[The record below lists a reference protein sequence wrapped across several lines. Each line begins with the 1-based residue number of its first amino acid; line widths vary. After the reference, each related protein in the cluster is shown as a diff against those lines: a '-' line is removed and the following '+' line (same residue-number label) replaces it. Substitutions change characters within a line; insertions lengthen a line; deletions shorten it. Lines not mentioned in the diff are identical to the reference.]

1 MKIGLYL
8 YAYDPKLGG
17 GYTFVDS
24 IVNVLCAI
32 ESHHEVFC
40 FHYGA
45 AKPASTGSVRW
56 IQLANTPG
64 KQPDRPLNDAVFKH
78 GIELVW
84 FVTIPIYETV
94 DAPYIFTVWDLMHR
108 AHPCF
113 PEVGAFGGWPWD
125 QREKFY
131 QYVLPRATYVVTG
144 NEAGKKDVVDFYRIS
159 AERVK
164 TLPLPTPDFASG
176 SVVARAPNGF
186 ENHAPFLFYPAQFW
200 PHKNHVAL
208 LSALKILVEQDRLD
222 FSVVLTG
229 ADKGNMKFVQQ
240 TAEDLGL
247 EDRVRVLGFVS
258 RDELVYLYQ
267 NAFALAYP
275 SYFGPDNI
283 PPMEAFALGCP
294 VIAAKVPGAEEQMGD
309 AALFFDPSRE
319 TELAA
324 RIKELH
330 SAPGLRETLIR
341 RGRTRA
347 SQWTAR
353 DYVLR
358 IFQIAEEFQ
367 SMRRNWSS
375 REPGKYL

>member
-1 MKIGLYL
+1 MRIGLYL
-8 YAYDPKLGG
+8 YAYDPQLGG

-24 IVNVLCAI
+24 IVSALSAV
-32 ESHHEVFC
+32 ESRHEVYC
-40 FHYGA
+40 FHYGPG
-45 AKPASTGSVRW
+45 KPASTGSVRW

-64 KQPDRPLNDAVFKH
+64 KQPDRPLNDAVIKH
-78 GIELVW
+78 GIELAW
-84 FVTIPIYETV
+84 FVTVPIYETV

-125 QREKFY
+125 QRERFY
-131 QYVLPRATYVVTG
+131 QHILPRATYVVTG
-144 NEAGKKDVVDFYRIS
+144 NEAGKKDVVDFYRVS
-159 AERVK
+159 PERVK
-164 TLPLPTPDFASG
+164 TLPLPTPDFALG
-176 SVVARAPNGF
+176 SVTPRAPAGF
-186 ENHAPFLFYPAQFW
+186 DDRTPFLFYPAQFW
-200 PHKNHVAL
+200 PHKNHVTL
-208 LSALKILVEQDRLD
+208 LMALKLLAESDRMD

-229 ADKGNMKFVQQ
+229 ADKGNLNFVRQ
-240 TAEDLGL
+240 AAKDLGL
-247 EDRVRVLGFVS
+247 EDRVRILGFVS

-294 VIAAKVPGAEEQMGD
+294 VVAAGVPGAEEQMGD
-309 AALFFDPSRE
+309 AALFFDPNSE
-319 TELAA
+319 TQLAA

-330 SAPGLRETLIR
+330 STPGLRDALIQ

-347 SQWTAR
+347 RQWTAR

-358 IFQIAEEFQ
+358 IFQIAEDFQ

>member
-8 YAYDPKLGG
+8 YGYDPKLGG

-24 IVNVLCAI
+24 IVNALDAI
-32 ESHHEVFC
+32 ESRHDIFC
-40 FHYGA
+40 FHYGPG
-45 AKPASTGSVRW
+45 KPAATSSVRW
-56 IQLANTPG
+56 IQLTHTPG
-64 KQPDRPLNDAVFKH
+64 KQPDRPLNDAVLRH

-84 FVTIPIYETV
+84 FITVPVYETV
-94 DAPYIFTVWDLMHR
+94 DAPYIFTVWDLMQR
-108 AHPCF
+108 VHPCF
-113 PEVGAFGGWPWD
+113 PEVGAYGGWPWD

-131 QYVLPRATYVVTG
+131 QYILPRATYVVTG
-144 NEAGKKDVVDFYRIS
+144 NEAGKKDVVDFYRVS

-164 TLPLPTPDFASG
+164 TLPLPTPDFALGPAVS
-176 SVVARAPNGF
+176 RAPAGF
-186 ENHAPFLFYPAQFW
+186 DNRTPFLFYPAQFW

-229 ADKGNMKFVQQ
+229 ADKGNMKFVRQ

-247 EDRVRVLGFVS
+247 EDRVRVLGFVA

-294 VIAAKVPGAEEQMGD
+294 VVAAGVPGAAEQMGD
-309 AALFFDPSRE
+309 AALFFDPNSE
-319 TELAA
+319 AQLAA

-330 SAPGLRETLIR
+330 STPDLRETLIQ

-347 SQWTAR
+347 GQWTAR

-367 SMRRNWSS
+367 SMRRNWSN
-375 REPGKYL
+375 REPDKYL

>member
-8 YAYDPKLGG
+8 YTYDPKLGG

-24 IVNVLCAI
+24 IVNALGAV
-32 ESHHEVFC
+32 ESRHEVIC
-40 FHYGA
+40 FHYGSE
-45 AKPASTGSVRW
+45 KPASSPSVHW
-56 IQLANTPG
+56 VQLTNTPG
-64 KQPDRPLNDAVFKH
+64 KQPDRPLNDAVIKH
-78 GIELVW
+78 EIELVW
-84 FVTIPIYETV
+84 FVTVPIYETV
-94 DAPYIFTVWDLMHR
+94 DVPYIFTVWDLMHR

-164 TLPLPTPDFASG
+164 TLPLPTPDFAIG
-176 SVVARAPNGF
+176 SVVARAPAGF
-186 ENHAPFLFYPAQFW
+186 DNRTPFLFYPAQFW

-229 ADKGNMKFVQQ
+229 ADKGNMKFVRQ
-240 TAEDLGL
+240 TAKDLGL
-247 EDRVRVLGFVS
+247 EDRVRVLGFVA

-294 VIAAKVPGAEEQMGD
+294 VIAAGVPGAEEQMGD
-309 AALFFDPSRE
+309 AALFFDPNSE
-319 TELAA
+319 AQLAA

-330 SAPGLRETLIR
+330 STPGLRETLIQ
-341 RGRTRA
+341 RGRARA
-347 SQWTAR
+347 GQWTAR

>member
-8 YAYDPKLGG
+8 YGYDPKLGG

-24 IVNVLCAI
+24 IVNALGAI
-32 ESHHEVFC
+32 DGRHEIIC
-40 FHYGA
+40 FHYGPDN
-45 AKPASTGSVRW
+45 PASAGSVRW
-56 IQLANTPG
+56 VKLTNTPG
-64 KQPDRPLNDAVFKH
+64 KQPDRPLNDAVIKH
-78 GIELVW
+78 EIELVW
-84 FVTIPIYETV
+84 FVTVPIYETV
-94 DAPYIFTVWDLMHR
+94 DVPYIFTVWDLMHR
-108 AHPCF
+108 VHPCF

-131 QYVLPRATYVVTG
+131 QYILPRAAYVVTG

-164 TLPLPTPDFASG
+164 TLPLPTPDFALG
-176 SVVARAPNGF
+176 PVASRAPAGF
-186 ENHAPFLFYPAQFW
+186 ENRTPFLFYPAQFW

-208 LSALKILVEQDRLD
+208 LLALKILVEQDRMD

-240 TAEDLGL
+240 TARDLGL
-247 EDRVRVLGFVS
+247 EDRVRVLGFVA

-275 SYFGPDNI
+275 SFFGPDNI

-294 VIAAKVPGAEEQMGD
+294 VIAAGVPGTEEQMGD
-309 AALFFDPSRE
+309 AALFFDPNSE
-319 TELAA
+319 AQLAA

-330 SAPGLRETLIR
+330 STPGLREKLIQ
-341 RGRTRA
+341 RGHVRA
-347 SQWTAR
+347 SRWTAK